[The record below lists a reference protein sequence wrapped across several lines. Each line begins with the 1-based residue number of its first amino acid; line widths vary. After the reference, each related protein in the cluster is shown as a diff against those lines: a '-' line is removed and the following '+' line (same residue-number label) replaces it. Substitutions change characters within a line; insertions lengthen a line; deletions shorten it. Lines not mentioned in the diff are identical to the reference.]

1 MNGDAN
7 AESAQGR
14 QNIVKK
20 VKGWVQRRMRGEI
33 GEEIRTILN
42 ERGDTENFLSDD
54 ERELIVSALRFGN
67 RTAEDVCVPRGDIV
81 YLTVDDTL
89 EDVLEKFKASDFSR
103 MPVCGENLDE
113 VLGFVTIKDVV
124 KRLGKDEAD
133 FDLKKAMRPCTFV
146 PDTLPIP
153 AVLSEMRAN
162 RVQMVVM
169 VDEYGGTAGLVTLK
183 DLLEELVGD
192 IEDENEQH
200 VPIMLVRLPA
210 GKLRIDPRLSV
221 NELEDEVKDLFG
233 LEEDAD
239 YDTVGGFALSLAGRV
254 PEKGERIELPTGHT
268 LLVNDAD
275 PRRILKLT
283 FIPSQLEDKKLAI

>member
-1 MNGDAN
+1 MSQDTVP
-7 AESAQGR
+7 ESV
-14 QNIVKK
+14 QNRTSFVKR
-20 VKGWVQRRMRGEI
+20 VKGWVSGRMNREI
-33 GEEIRTILN
+33 GREIQTILE
-42 ERGDTENFLSDD
+42 ERHENDHFLSDD

-81 YLTVDDTL
+81 YLSVDETL
-89 EDVLEKFKASDFSR
+89 SEVLEKFKASDFSR

-124 KRLGKDEAD
+124 KRLGKNEDD
-133 FDLKKAMRPCTFV
+133 FDLSKVMRPCTFV
-146 PDTLPIP
+146 PETLAIP

-169 VDEYGGTAGLVTLK
+169 VDEYGGTAGLITLK

-200 VPIMLVRLPA
+200 VPIMLVRLA
-210 GKLRIDPRLSV
+210 SGRVRIDPRLPV
-221 NELEDEVKDLFG
+221 NELESDMKDLLG
-233 LEEDAD
+233 TDDEGD

-254 PEKGERIELPTGHT
+254 PEKGEKIELPTGHT
-268 LLVNDAD
+268 LLVSDAD
-275 PRRILKLT
+275 PRRVLKLT
-283 FIPSQLEDKKLAI
+283 FVPSSLEERKAC